1 MSAAVAA
8 ILEGMPEPR
17 DLRMH
22 EADGRCVI
30 TAGTVVLF
38 DYDAGDIAMRNMA
51 LAALRQLG
59 FRGRVVAAVLGLSEA
74 YVATLHNAAKRD
86 GSAVLIGQPRPGR
99 PGTVTVAQWQQAT
112 QWRAQDVSD
121 AEIGRRLGVAHT
133 TISRRLGPRG
143 QGPARDGGP
152 GQVPAEPL
160 FTGPGPAA
168 GPEPEPGNNPGAEP
182 EPGPGAE
189 PGNEPEAGPE
199 PAAERVPGPGAGGP
213 AGGGGLPG
221 GPGWPLVPEGVFR
234 SRYAGAMLLHAFF
247 ARAGAGAVL
256 AGAAAGPGRA
266 AGPAD
271 VALLSA
277 VSLCFALGAATTEQF
292 KHLAAAEAGPLAG
305 LGVLPGLRTLRPRL
319 AQIADGSDP
328 LAVQAMFASA
338 MLAAD
343 PVTSGVYYVDDHFVP
358 YTGARPV
365 AKGWNNKRGKAERGR
380 ADTHVTAHDGRAV
393 CFVTGQPSG
402 LSVTLPPALAELKK
416 AAPPGAAIM
425 LGFDRGGAYPQ
436 VFRHCREQ
444 DVHWVTYRRAPLAVP
459 AMLPVITAITAG
471 GRTRQITWAEETVD
485 IKDYG
490 QARQITLFEYGKVA
504 LQILTSDSGA
514 CPAEILSWLKSRWR
528 EENFLKYASENYG
541 IDKICDYIAGIETN
555 TKIVDNPARKAASG
569 TVRAA
574 EKTLAAA
581 ERGLARLLADPAI
594 SPAAKNTR
602 LIPAAQKEITAA
614 RKALAAATAARD
626 TIPAKLPANDIDP
639 DAKVALLR
647 TCRRGLQMVLRLLAH
662 NAEHWLSSQLNAYLR
677 DDDEYRAITRETIIR
692 GLAGTITYAPAA
704 ITVHLGRPRAPR
716 IARALAMLID
726 EINYTPPVMPG
737 DTRPVTYR
745 LAPNPGL

>member
-1 MSAAVAA
+1 
-8 ILEGMPEPR
+8 
-17 DLRMH
+17 MH
-22 EADGRCVI
+22 QADGRCVI

-74 YVATLHNAAKRD
+74 YVATLHNAARRE
-86 GSAVLIGQPRPGR
+86 GSPALIGQPRPGR
-99 PGTVTVAQWQQAT
+99 PGTVTAAQWQQAR
-112 QWRAQDVSD
+112 QWRAQEVSD

-133 TISRRLGPRG
+133 TISRRLGPRA
-143 QGPARDGGP
+143 QEPARDGEP
-152 GQVPAEPL
+152 GQGPAEPL
-160 FTGPGPAA
+160 FTCSGPAA
-168 GPEPEPGNNPGAEP
+168 GPESMP

-189 PGNEPEAGPE
+189 PEAE
-199 PAAERVPGPGAGGP
+199 PGAGTGGPPGGGGP
-213 AGGGGLPG
+213 AGR
-221 GPGWPLVPEGVFR
+221 GPAWPLVPGGVFR

-256 AGAAAGPGRA
+256 AAAAAGRDGRPGRA
-266 AGPAD
+266 ADA
-271 VALLSA
+271 ALLSA
-277 VSLCFALGAATTEQF
+277 VSICFALGAATTEQF

-328 LAVQAMFASA
+328 LAVQALFASA

-343 PVTSGVYYVDDHFVP
+343 PATSGVYYVDDHFVP
-358 YTGARPV
+358 YAGAQPV

-393 CFVTGQPSG
+393 CFVTGEPSG
-402 LSVTLPPALAELKK
+402 LAVTLPKALAELKK
-416 AAPPGAAIM
+416 AAPPGARIM

-444 DVHWVTYRRAPLAVP
+444 DVHWVSYRRAPLAVP
-459 AMLPVITAITAG
+459 AHLPVITTITAG
-471 GRTRQITWAEETVD
+471 DRKREIAWAEEKVQL
-485 IKDYG
+485 KDYG
-490 QARQITLFEYGKVA
+490 EARQITLFEHGKVA
-504 LQILTSDSGA
+504 LQILTSDFDG
-514 CPAEILSWLKSRWR
+514 CPAEILAWLKSRWR
-528 EENFLKYASENYG
+528 EENFLKYASANYG
-541 IDKICDYIAGIETN
+541 IDKICDYIASISTN

-569 TVRAA
+569 TVREA

-581 ERGLARLLADPAI
+581 ERDLARLLADPAI
-594 SPAAKNTR
+594 TPATKNTR
-602 LIPAAQKEITAA
+602 LIPAAQEKITAS
-614 RKALAAATAARD
+614 RKALAAATAARGK
-626 TIPAKLPANDIDP
+626 IPAKLPANDIDP
-639 DAKVALLR
+639 DARTALLR

-704 ITVHLGRPRAPR
+704 ITVHLDRPRAPR

-737 DTRPVTYR
+737 DPRPVTYR
-745 LAPNPGL
+745 LAPRPGL